1 MNGPTDPPAPLRL
14 PRLLLVEDEPA
25 QWAFFL
31 EVLQPHYDVEL
42 ATDGLRAWELA
53 QLQTPDLV
61 LSDVLLPGDID
72 GFTLA
77 RRLREYPPTAKVPIL
92 LLSASTKI
100 ELLVR
105 GLQAGAYDV
114 MLKPVPVN
122 RLLEVLRAR
131 LADNH
136 GSTFQ

>member
-1 MNGPTDPPAPLRL
+1 MNGPTIQPPSDPAAPRKR
-14 PRLLLVEDEPA
+14 RLLLVEDEPA
-25 QWAFFL
+25 QWMFFL
-31 EVLQPHYDVEL
+31 EVLQPQYDVEL
-42 ATDGLRAWELA
+42 ATTGTRAWELA

-61 LSDVLLPGDID
+61 LADVLLPGMD

-77 RRLREYPPTAKVPIL
+77 RRLRDYQPTAAVPIL

-114 MLKPVPVN
+114 LLKPVPVKK
-122 RLLEVLRAR
+122 LLEVLEARFAQRADR
-131 LADNH
+131 
-136 GSTFQ
+136 

>member
-1 MNGPTDPPAPLRL
+1 MNGPTDPPAAPPRP

-25 QWAFFL
+25 QWMFFL
-31 EVLQPHYDVEL
+31 EALQPYYDVEL
-42 ATDGLRAWELA
+42 ATDGTRAWELA
-53 QLQTPDLV
+53 QLQVPDLV
-61 LSDVLLPGDID
+61 LADVLLPGGMD

-77 RRLREYPPTAKVPIL
+77 RRLRDYPPTAKVPIL

-100 ELLVR
+100 DLLVR

-131 LADNH
+131 LAES
-136 GSTFQ
+136 GEK

>member
-1 MNGPTDPPAPLRL
+1 MNGPIDLPTTGSPAPAL

-25 QWAFFL
+25 QWAFLL
-31 EVLQPHYDVEL
+31 EALQPYYDVEL
-42 ATDGLRAWELA
+42 ATTGTHAWELA
-53 QLQTPDLV
+53 QLQPPDLV
-61 LSDVLLPGDID
+61 LADVLLPGMD

-77 RRLREYPPTAKVPIL
+77 RRLKEYPPTAKVPII

-122 RLLEVLRAR
+122 KLLKALRAQ
-131 LADNH
+131 LADPDEP
-136 GSTFQ
+136 

>member
-1 MNGPTDPPAPLRL
+1 MNRPADPSAPPRL

-25 QWAFFL
+25 QWAFLL

-42 ATDGLRAWELA
+42 ATDGTRAWELA
-53 QLQTPDLV
+53 QHRTPDLV
-61 LSDVLLPGDID
+61 LADVLLPGGMD

-77 RRLREYPPTAKVPIL
+77 RRLRDHPPTARVPIL

-136 GSTFQ
+136 GSPLQ

>member
-1 MNGPTDPPAPLRL
+1 M
-14 PRLLLVEDEPA
+14 
-25 QWAFFL
+25 FFL
-31 EVLQPHYDVEL
+31 EVLQPLYDVEL
-42 ATDGLRAWELA
+42 AITGTRAWELA

-61 LSDVLLPGDID
+61 LADVILPGID

-77 RRLREYPPTAKVPIL
+77 RRLRDYPPTATVPII

-114 MLKPVPVN
+114 LLKPVPVK
-122 RLLEVLRAR
+122 RLLEILQVQLRIPPA
-131 LADNH
+131 
-136 GSTFQ
+136 